1 VDVRVIAATN
11 QDLPARVASGQFRE
25 DLYHRLNVINIELP
39 PLRERPDDITMLLAH
54 YLRITAAEM
63 AVDAKLLSPAVE
75 KVLTAYPWPGNVRE
89 LVNLSRRL
97 TVLAPGREIQVDD
110 LPADVRPAALAT
122 SLGSMDDWSLRLAR
136 WADLQLDGDGAP
148 LLDVAAPEF
157 ERVLALA
164 ALKRTQG
171 HRQEA
176 AKRIGW
182 GRNTLTR
189 KLRELGIDEHAEP

>member
-1 VDVRVIAATN
+1 
-11 QDLPARVASGQFRE
+11 
-25 DLYHRLNVINIELP
+25 
-39 PLRERPDDITMLLAH
+39 MLLAH
-54 YLRITAAEM
+54 YLRLTAGEM
-63 AVDAKLLSPAVE
+63 GVEAKTLSPAAE
-75 KVLTAYPWPGNVRE
+75 RQLTAYQWPGNVRE

-110 LPADVRPAALAT
+110 LPAEVKPVNSTAA
-122 SLGSMDDWSLRLAR
+122 GNMDDWSQRLAR
-136 WADLQLDGDGAP
+136 WADTQLDGDNAP

-176 AKRIGW
+176 ARRIGW